1 MSTSGG
7 ITLKLHSFLGGGGVV
22 VVVVV
27 VVVELVSSPPPADV
41 SLAARFFLRG
51 ANWGQVYT
59 YTGASRISKT
69 RNGVNSVS
77 EKIQQTQMKQKM
89 ETMGYFVCFIEE
101 LENLTVSVKP
111 FQIKFYSQLRPS
123 GPVARSS
130 SMG

>member
-51 ANWGQVYT
+51 ANCGQVYT
-59 YTGASRISKT
+59 YTGASRISET
-69 RNGVNSVS
+69 RNSVHSVS
-77 EKIQQTQMKQKM
+77 EKPANTD
-89 ETMGYFVCFIEE
+89 ETKNGKYGAFCLLYLKIRK
-101 LENLTVSVKP
+101 LNYLCKAISHK
-111 FQIKFYSQLRPS
+111 ILYLLNKN
-123 GPVARSS
+123 SS
-130 SMG
+130 SV